1 MRSGLLLVV
10 VYFAEFCIDDIVLG
24 LRAGLGAAVAR
35 RAARLLGLIHGLAKL
50 HLRLHQVVGAGLD
63 RLDVLSLQRRAQ
75 GSDRRLDGAAS
86 GLGDLVAIFVQR
98 LFRVM
103 RQRFTTIL
111 GVDHFAP
118 LLVLGG
124 VGFFVLHHLVD
135 VGFAQAARGLDA
147 NLLLLV
153 GRLVLG
159 GHVDDAIGVDVE
171 GHLDLRHAARRA
183 WNPD

>member
-10 VYFAEFCIDDIVLG
+10 VDFAEFRIDDIVLG

-35 RAARLLGLIHGLAKL
+35 LAARLLGLIHGLAKL

-63 RLDVLSLQRRAQ
+63 RLDVLSLQRGAQ
-75 GSDRRLDGAAS
+75 GSDRRLDGAAI

-103 RQRFTTIL
+103 LKRFAAIL
-111 GVDHFAP
+111 GIDDFAP

-124 VGFFVLHHLVD
+124 VSFRV
-135 VGFAQAARGLDA
+135 
-147 NLLLLV
+147 
-153 GRLVLG
+153 
-159 GHVDDAIGVDVE
+159 
-171 GHLDLRHAARRA
+171 
-183 WNPD
+183 